1 MIRVVNAQGFATLGN
16 AEGVAFQMP
25 HPLAR
30 ELYRAVPQT
39 KDELRAFLLEW
50 GGDAE
55 AVKRLV
61 DDEYDAEQLRG
72 GLANLG
78 LPLETFRDLLE
89 EKKFFIA
96 AYDRAPVHL
105 TLHPSELGVISTA
118 LGKEGQIKDTPLRP
132 VRDEAARAYL
142 ADQLGVT
149 VDTDAGVPVGK
160 FR

>member
-1 MIRVVNAQGFATLGN
+1 MIRAINAQGFATLGN
-16 AEGVAFQMP
+16 AAGVAFQMP

-30 ELYRAVPQT
+30 ELYRALPPT
-39 KDELRAFLLEW
+39 KEGLRDFLLNW
-50 GGDAE
+50 GGDSE
-55 AVKRLV
+55 AVARLV
-61 DDEYDAEQLRG
+61 EDDYDAEQLRG

-78 LPLETFRDLLE
+78 LTLETFRDLLE

-96 AYDRAPVHL
+96 AYEREPVHL

-132 VRDEAARAYL
+132 VRDEAARGYL
-142 ADQLGVT
+142 AEQLGVT
-149 VDTDAGVPVGK
+149 VDTDAGISLGK

>member
-16 AEGVAFQMP
+16 AAGVAFQMP

-30 ELYRAVPQT
+30 ELYRAIPAT
-39 KDELRAFLLEW
+39 KEELREFLLNW
-50 GGDAE
+50 GGESE
-55 AVKRLV
+55 AVDRLV
-61 DDEYDAEQLRG
+61 DDDYDVEQLRG

-89 EKKFFIA
+89 EKKFFVA
-96 AYDRAPVHL
+96 AYERAPVHL

-118 LGKEGQIKDTPLRP
+118 LGKEGLIKDTPLRP
-132 VRDEAARAYL
+132 VRDEAARVYL
-142 ADQLGVT
+142 AEQLGVT
-149 VDTDAGVPVGK
+149 VDTDDAVPLGR